1 MKKIVEKFGLRGLKG
16 KILLVG
22 ATITLV
28 SLSLTGSISAY
39 NVMKLLDKKAEL
51 EMRVAAKLIAD
62 QIMDTEKRLIN
73 DIINKSKTRKT
84 RESLLAFSSAF
95 KSLDAELSHG
105 RNPVLNGALLS
116 KLRKET
122 TAELE
127 RVLVPALKVALP
139 EENISANQYIHSKST
154 AKVLQYVYNIKNPA
168 ELGSKN
174 DLYLARDI
182 RENREIPSD
191 LRNKFSKTKYAAIHQ
206 KNHQELERYRAS
218 LGLYDLFLVSKQGD
232 VVYSACKEY
241 DFGGNLINGPQAK
254 TGLGEA
260 FNEVHQKAMSGS
272 LILDPYMTKPRPYDV
287 SYNQLAIFL
296 SIPVYSA
303 DKYLGVLIY
312 QVPRFYQNLV
322 SFRGNYERY
331 GMGKTGE
338 GNLIKSKDGT
348 FMSNVRLID
357 ELESNTRNLAG
368 PMGENPYRTTELT
381 LKLDKETLERI
392 KDFDEGGAS
401 MGIISDYIGKDAVF
415 AATEVDFFGQKAIV
429 MIQQEEEEILA
440 SAREV
445 RAFITFISFVLVA
458 IAVVIFYIVGG
469 QISSPI
475 VEASSMIST
484 TSAEMAATIDEQ
496 ERTIAQQ
503 SAAVNQT
510 STTMEELER
519 NSSQTAEQTDTVSEG
534 SQMVLQKTQEG
545 TQMVYDSL
553 DGMQSVQ
560 DKVTVILDQIV
571 QLSDKTEQIKSI
583 ANLVTELADETHM
596 LALNAAVEAARA
608 GEHGKGFA
616 VVALEIRR
624 LADESKKSAE
634 KIDNLVADILKANHS
649 TVMAAEDGSKQ
660 IEKNY
665 KSAKETSA
673 TFEAI
678 NESMNQITDNISQI
692 SHNIRQQA
700 MGIVDV
706 VKSMNVINDGAKES
720 AAGMAQTQTAIHQLN
735 DAAKSLKEI
744 T

>member
-1 MKKIVEKFGLRGLKG
+1 MKKIAEKFGIRGLKG

-22 ATITLV
+22 GTITLV
-28 SLSLTGSISAY
+28 SLSLTGIISGY
-39 NVMKLLDKKAEL
+39 NVMILLDKKAEL

-62 QIMDTEKRLIN
+62 QITDTEQRLIN
-73 DIINKSKTRKT
+73 DIVNKSKTRKT
-84 RESLLAFSSAF
+84 RESLSAFSSAF
-95 KSLDAELSHG
+95 KSLDAELSQG
-105 RNPVLNGALLS
+105 RSPVLNGSLLN
-116 KLRKET
+116 KVKRET
-122 TAELE
+122 AAELD
-127 RVLVPALKVALP
+127 RVLVPSLKIALP
-139 EENISANQYIHSKST
+139 EESISANQYIHNKST

-168 ELGSKN
+168 EMGSKN

-182 RENREIPSD
+182 RENRAIPSD
-191 LRNKFSKTKYAAIHQ
+191 LRIKFSKTKYAAVHE

-218 LGLYDLFLVSKQGD
+218 LGLYDLFLVSNKGD
-232 VVYSACKEY
+232 IVYSVNKSY

-260 FNEVHQKAMSGS
+260 FNRVHQNVVNGS
-272 LILDPYMTKPRPYDV
+272 SMLDPYATKPRPYDL
-287 SYNQLAIFL
+287 SYNKLGIFL
-296 SIPVYSA
+296 SMPVYSGS
-303 DKYLGVLIY
+303 KYYGAIIY
-312 QVPRFYQNLV
+312 QIPRFYQDLV

-348 FMSNVRLID
+348 FLSKVRLID
-357 ELESNTRNLAG
+357 ELDGNTRNLAG
-368 PMGENPYRTTELT
+368 PMGENPYKTTELT
-381 LKLDKETLERI
+381 LKLDKETLE
-392 KDFDEGGAS
+392 KVKNFDDGGAA
-401 MGIISDYIGKDAVF
+401 MGVILDYIGKASVF
-415 AATEVDFFGQKAIV
+415 AATEVDFFSEKAIV
-429 MIQQEEEEILA
+429 IVQQEEEEILA
-440 SAREV
+440 SAQKV
-445 RAFITFISFVLVA
+445 RVFMIIVSTCLVA
-458 IAVVIFYIVGG
+458 IATLVFYLIGG
-469 QISSPI
+469 QISTPI
-475 VEASSMIST
+475 VEASSTIST

-510 STTMEELER
+510 STTIEELER
-519 NSSQTAEQTDTVSEG
+519 NSSQTAEQADTVSEG

-553 DGMQSVQ
+553 EGMQSVQ
-560 DKVTVILDQIV
+560 DKVTIILDQIV

-665 KSAKETSA
+665 KSAKETST

-678 NESMNQITDNISQI
+678 NESMNQVTDNISQI

-706 VKSMNVINDGAKES
+706 VKSINIINDGAKES